1 MSPTIYVVDDEP
13 DVRDAV
19 AFALRQC
26 GHAVRTFAGGR
37 ELLAEVDALAPELR
51 AVFVLD
57 VRMEPMSGPQV
68 HDALIARGLHRR
80 APVLYLSGHGDI
92 PIAVAAMSKGA
103 LGFVEKPHID
113 RLVELAA
120 DALAKERVWSDGCRK
135 AAFRLSMWRSLTPQ
149 QRRVA
154 LGVEKGRLNKQI
166 AHQLGIGE
174 RMVEEHRRKVYEKF
188 GVDSAAGVATTL
200 TQLRADGV
208 DLDEAHADGSPPSG
222 TGQSPSSP
230 SGDRSEP

>member
-1 MSPTIYVVDDEP
+1 MRPTVYVVDDEP
-13 DVRDAV
+13 DVREAV

-26 GHAVRTFAGGR
+26 RHAVHTCADGP
-37 ELLAEVDALAPELR
+37 EVLAEVDQRLPDLR

-68 HDALIARGLHRR
+68 HDALIARGLRDR
-80 APVLYLSGHGDI
+80 TPVLYLSGHGDI

-103 LGFVEKPHID
+103 LGFVEKPQIE
-113 RLVELAA
+113 RLVEVVE
-120 DALAKERVWSDGCRK
+120 DALGKEPEWFDEYRRK
-135 AAFRLSMWRSLTPQ
+135 AFRLSMWQSLSPQ

-154 LGVEKGRLNKQI
+154 LRVEKGMLNKRI
-166 AHQLGIGE
+166 AHDLGISE
-174 RMVEEHRRKVYEKF
+174 RMVEEHRRIVCEKL

-208 DLDEAHADGSPPSG
+208 EIDEDPAV
-222 TGQSPSSP
+222 
-230 SGDRSEP
+230 